1 MKPVKTS
8 GKNCKQPQLNLTRM
22 LESHLKN
29 LTVACDGDLDGEFEG
44 SVFHDGE
51 FDGKVD
57 REVDGPSK
65 FPSRCPSRQN
75 RVYFD
80 EMNPISQFF

>member
-1 MKPVKTS
+1 
-8 GKNCKQPQLNLTRM
+8 M

-57 REVDGPSK
+57 GEVDGPSTS
-65 FPSRCPSRQN
+65 PSHRKLNIIPVKGPKQCVGGWETNVPDTSNSSHGTAAHDN
-75 RVYFD
+75 R
-80 EMNPISQFF
+80 SG